1 MNYVF
6 SEVLNVIF
14 AVAIV
19 IGAFVI
25 SYFKTNSKFK
35 DKIAALCNYAESQ
48 FDKGADKKQYVI
60 DTIYS
65 IVPIALKPIL
75 NKTIIGMMVQST
87 FDSIEEYA
95 KKQLDK
101 TTNKIGNEIDKIT
114 GNSDNIV
121 PETKVESTE
130 MVSNSS
136 PAVPVNPE
144 VK

>member
-6 SEVLNVIF
+6 SEVLNVIL

-48 FDKGADKKQYVI
+48 FSKGTDKKQYVI

-101 TTNKIGNEIDKIT
+101 VTNKVEDKIDKIT
-114 GNSDNIV
+114 GD
-121 PETKVESTE
+121 
-130 MVSNSS
+130 SNKKDTVV
-136 PAVPVNPE
+136 VPVIPE
-144 VK
+144 SK